1 MQRRFAASPIFLYLS
16 LPGTDGFPGSY
27 IPFFLCFLSSTPF
40 PSFFHQS
47 KFTLTASPLA
57 FFSSVYLHSA
67 NQIRKND
74 MGVLEFDCVTTNAEA
89 TTFYGLTNAAINRN
103 AYGAAANNMN
113 IVLVKSNISPTSLAT
128 TNWSFLSSYSSL
140 NLATKDNIPLTA
152 GCAVSSKGVVTFV
165 AAHYMF
171 LSSRP
176 YSEHAVAL
184 RWDPLGSLDPAR
196 SQGSGGW
203 SLLTL
208 SPAFGPVTLEKISLY
223 YTTVA
228 GVETLNIAFVD
239 DPTTAKDPSMVFGT
253 YNEATKTFNPT
264 GRWAL
269 VTNKSC
275 CAGCAGKFLC

>member
-1 MQRRFAASPIFLYLS
+1 
-16 LPGTDGFPGSY
+16 
-27 IPFFLCFLSSTPF
+27 
-40 PSFFHQS
+40 
-47 KFTLTASPLA
+47 
-57 FFSSVYLHSA
+57 
-67 NQIRKND
+67 

-89 TTFYGLTNAAINRN
+89 TTFYGLTNAAINPN

-113 IVLVKSNISPTSLAT
+113 IVLVKSNISPSSVAT

-140 NLATKDNIPLTA
+140 NLATKNDIPLTA
-152 GCAVSSKGVVTFV
+152 GCAVNSKGVVTFV

-171 LSSRP
+171 LPSRP

-184 RWDPLGSLDPAR
+184 RWDPLGSLDPML

-239 DPTTAKDPSMVFGT
+239 HPTTSKDPSMVFGT

-269 VTNKSC
+269 VTNKPRC
-275 CAGCAGKFLC
+275 TGNFLC